1 MLQRSKTPIRF
12 MTYLVFVMTVNLY
25 EVALN
30 FSVQAGH
37 DNLETEGRVEHALV
51 YLIHAA
57 ISQRNQL
64 FHLETKVVFR
74 FRHVCFILVNYVM
87 CVRVCVLLLHG
98 YLSLNKGAKE
108 QKLCHFWGGSEVAYD
123 VIDTWRRR

>member
-1 MLQRSKTPIRF
+1 
-12 MTYLVFVMTVNLY
+12 MTVNLY
-25 EVALN
+25 EVTLN

-37 DNLETEGRVEHALV
+37 NNLETEWRVEHALV
-51 YLIHAA
+51 YLVHAA

-64 FHLETKVVFR
+64 LHLRTKVVLR
-74 FRHVCFILVNYVM
+74 FRHTCLFYTCQLCNV
-87 CVRVCVLLLHG
+87 CVRVCFLLLLG

-123 VIDTWRRR
+123 VIDTWRRRLTFLSLDQQT